1 MEDTIL
7 TITERLK
14 DLRKKRGLT
23 LKELSEAVDVSKS
36 ALGTYETGDFKDIS
50 PFSVVKLATFY
61 GVSTDY
67 LLGVSNI
74 EKEADAEIHEL
85 HLTNDALNVL
95 KGATFNGMLLSEVMS
110 HRNFQHLMTDMEIF
124 VDGIASMQID
134 SLNNFMGTARETV
147 QAQYHPDE
155 NELFYRTLEL
165 AKISGDEYIGSVLRD
180 DLTGIL
186 NDIRESHPKNRKDKS
201 SMSVFATM
209 EDFQKNV
216 QSVIDGKGSCEEQA
230 AKAYLTSFGID
241 YDSITPEEFVVL
253 IGILQKSKL
262 AENSISRR
270 GRKRPAPQKKHKK

>member
-1 MEDTIL
+1 M
-7 TITERLK
+7 
-14 DLRKKRGLT
+14 
-23 LKELSEAVDVSKS
+23 
-36 ALGTYETGDFKDIS
+36 
-50 PFSVVKLATFY
+50 
-61 GVSTDY
+61 
-67 LLGVSNI
+67 
-74 EKEADAEIHEL
+74 
-85 HLTNDALNVL
+85 L

-241 YDSITPEEFVVL
+241 YDSLTPEEFVVL

-270 GRKRPAPQKKHKK
+270 GRKRSTPQKKRKK